1 MTLCQCIKYYLCNNN
16 VIVNKVSAKNSSRKG
31 LQSRLCDGLKLHFS
45 GVGELVRG
53 DVIMN
58 TEKYQ
63 QILIPRVIPSRKS
76 LMGSRYIFQHDNDPQ
91 NIASAVKS
99 YQENMQMKSISQG
112 FALITRN
119 IDSQLVRTFLHKP
132 CIFTRLH
139 ILIKVC
145 N

>member
-1 MTLCQCIKYYLCNNN
+1 M
-16 VIVNKVSAKNSSRKG
+16 
-31 LQSRLCDGLKLHFS
+31 KLHFS

-58 TEKYQ
+58 TEHRKVS
-63 QILIPRVIPSRKS
+63 IDFDPRVIPSRKS

-112 FALITRN
+112 FALITPN
-119 IDSQLVRTFLHKP
+119 
-132 CIFTRLH
+132 RLSA
-139 ILIKVC
+139 C
-145 N
+145 

>member
-16 VIVNKVSAKNSSRKG
+16 VIVNKVSA
-31 LQSRLCDGLKLHFS
+31 CHGLKLHFS

-58 TEKYQ
+58 TEHRKVS
-63 QILIPRVIPSRKS
+63 IDFDPRVIPSRKS

-99 YQENMQMKSISQG
+99 YQDMKTCS
-112 FALITRN
+112 
-119 IDSQLVRTFLHKP
+119 
-132 CIFTRLH
+132 
-139 ILIKVC
+139 
-145 N
+145 